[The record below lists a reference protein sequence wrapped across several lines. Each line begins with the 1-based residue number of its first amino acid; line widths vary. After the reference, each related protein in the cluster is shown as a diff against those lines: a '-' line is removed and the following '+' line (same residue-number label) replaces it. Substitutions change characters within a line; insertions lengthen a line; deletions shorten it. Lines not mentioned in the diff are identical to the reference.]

1 MLKRSNEMHVSL
13 PFTTADIN
21 CIVKTGM
28 RMLQCTSGLSFIN
41 LKKKRFTSSV
51 LLPLSSY
58 TVGNQ
63 FNFSFFGVRF
73 KVVKMFA

>member
-1 MLKRSNEMHVSL
+1 MHVSL

-41 LKKKRFTSSV
+41 LKKKFYFICLTSS
-51 LLPLSSY
+51 
-58 TVGNQ
+58 VGNQ
-63 FNFSFFGVRF
+63 FNFSFFGIRF